1 MMEIRCPKCGFV
13 MPDDSSFCGR
23 CGCDLTK
30 LFCMQCGKPL
40 VPDSKF
46 CMYCGASVNG
56 ESQENLSREAEIE
69 SVKETKSVK
78 AATEIAEVKPSK
90 EEGAEVP
97 LQNIEEPNN
106 SFESETATIPAA
118 EVISEKEHEA
128 EKQESMAATEVWQ
141 QEDFTEKEPARLEDV
156 IGKNADYY
164 IGEFRKIDAGEKPKF
179 NWAAFL
185 LTYVFCF
192 YRKCG
197 DIAKKYFLIPLVLF
211 GACCVTLGIG
221 TALLNIPVLVIAVIL
236 SIVFEIWYFV
246 NAIRLGKNFNGEYQL
261 HLQQV
266 MQSENQNKYGV
277 SMKAGILSVVIP
289 MVVTAIF
296 SVVSSTASIFKIT
309 SEELPMETNMIEETE
324 NANNSETYADNLSY
338 YVGTWYG
345 SNLKEEAELPETK
358 VVGMQLT
365 ILPLDGRYYAY
376 LATNTDVETYTFDK
390 RTYEGDSLIPI
401 FLTEEGKWIAY
412 FDEYDEA
419 GNYVDSGSL
428 VFWKSATGELF
439 GECYSATGEDI
450 GQTKF
455 VQDSKW
461 LNGQY
466 SNFEEENS
474 YLSKNGADYP
484 LYAIDCEVVLR
495 AFVYGKWHDSTGIES
510 ESITLLPGQIY
521 VSSITKNASDG
532 ITKIQYSTMRDPMKM
547 HTIRVPEEFG
557 VIYIDGR
564 YYSGGYS
571 DLIEEEAGFEVSTY
585 LLPTDSCY
593 ITFSDLAPFSKEE
606 VALIRNEIYARYG
619 CTFNNADYRAYF
631 ESQSWYYPVEGR
643 NASNFDA
650 SMLNDYE
657 VKNIDTI
664 IAYEKQMGWR

>member
-1 MMEIRCPKCGFV
+1 

-56 ESQENLSREAEIE
+56 ESQENVSQEAEIE
-69 SVKETKSVK
+69 AVKETKSVK
-78 AATEIAEVKPSK
+78 AATEIAEVKSSK

-128 EKQESMAATEVWQ
+128 EKQESMAAAEVWQ

-197 DIAKKYFLIPLVLF
+197 NIAKKYFLIPLVLF
-211 GACCVTLGIG
+211 GASCVTLGIG

-289 MVVTAIF
+289 MVVTVIF

-365 ILPLDGRYYAY
+365 ILPLD
-376 LATNTDVETYTFDK
+376 
-390 RTYEGDSLIPI
+390 I
-401 FLTEEGKWIAY
+401 
-412 FDEYDEA
+412 
-419 GNYVDSGSL
+419 
-428 VFWKSATGELF
+428 
-439 GECYSATGEDI
+439 
-450 GQTKF
+450 
-455 VQDSKW
+455 
-461 LNGQY
+461 
-466 SNFEEENS
+466 
-474 YLSKNGADYP
+474 KN
-484 LYAIDCEVVLR
+484 
-495 AFVYGKWHDSTGIES
+495 
-510 ESITLLPGQIY
+510 
-521 VSSITKNASDG
+521 
-532 ITKIQYSTMRDPMKM
+532 
-547 HTIRVPEEFG
+547 
-557 VIYIDGR
+557 
-564 YYSGGYS
+564 
-571 DLIEEEAGFEVSTY
+571 
-585 LLPTDSCY
+585 
-593 ITFSDLAPFSKEE
+593 
-606 VALIRNEIYARYG
+606 
-619 CTFNNADYRAYF
+619 
-631 ESQSWYYPVEGR
+631 
-643 NASNFDA
+643 
-650 SMLNDYE
+650 
-657 VKNIDTI
+657 
-664 IAYEKQMGWR
+664 